1 MLTLDSALDTSNID
15 AKKNYLLKLLEKT
28 SKSVKVHKTL
38 LQQLYYFLKHK
49 TAFIISIS

>member
-1 MLTLDSALDTSNID
+1 MLTLDSALDTSYID
-15 AKKNYLLKLLEKT
+15 AQKILTLKLLEKT

-49 TAFIISIS
+49 TAFVISIS